1 MRLLFKSVVALLMV
15 FAIGVPILETWETV
29 LLAVLLLAL
38 VFSIPRPG
46 PWRLPLAMAAV
57 LMVVGVKAVLP
68 HADIAEAHNAFLV
81 IHDGEALQRGLPPEI
96 FQSWK
101 AQFDALYPPQAVPDA
116 DRSPWRLAGAPRTLY
131 TQSSDAI
138 WRRPKYTRQ
147 VDSIGFHTLGQFRG
161 GFANEI
167 QYNWWSGELLRE
179 QMPFYVMYELT
190 PASVGSSLAWKGQVF
205 WERST
210 GFDEIVHPAVAARR
224 IEPDDAGRRVYA
236 AFFPARD
243 AVLDFAFEPSLT
255 LRLARWIGSALS
267 FLGAVAV
274 LLLTV
279 QPRWPSYARALAIFS
294 AGYLFMTSFLL
305 VSAGKYLGRS
315 YPPQGGGDDGMV
327 HDGYGRMMAM
337 LAGRSEIVKALEGLE
352 PVYWFTPGTRY
363 LRMVEKLVFGDTNLL
378 FALLIPCVPIVLF
391 YLIRHFLG
399 SRWAWATTAFF
410 VVLPAGNLSFLQ
422 YISNAKLGYG
432 EAIASGLFLLGLAL
446 LLRTQPAW
454 GGTERNL
461 PLVTVAGASLA
472 ASMFIRPNF
481 AFAVVWIGAA
491 HAWASWRRNDSH
503 AVVAVALG
511 LALALWLPFHNWFY
525 GGEFYLM
532 SGSRAIAAPLGP
544 GDYIAAFRDLWQG
557 RLDTPAVALTSHQ
570 LHGWLLNPGFLV
582 REALL
587 PLAWGLHVI
596 VLAAFAIACWVALRW
611 AKNGFEKGT
620 DLAVVAIAS
629 ICAHVPML
637 FLFSTHFRYAM
648 LAWDLNLIVLIV
660 WSGRFLAARA
670 TQRPSVP
677 LASIHAEA
685 SS

>member
-1 MRLLFKSVVALLMV
+1 MRLLFKSFVALLMV

-46 PWRLPLAMAAV
+46 PWRLPVAMAAV

-116 DRSPWRLAGAPRTLY
+116 DRSPWRLAGAPKTLY

-190 PASVGSSLAWKGQVF
+190 PASIGSSLVWKGQVF

-210 GFDEIVHPAVAARR
+210 GGFDEIVHPAVAARR
-224 IEPDDAGRRVYA
+224 IEPDAAGRRVYA
-236 AFFPARD
+236 AFFPKRD

-279 QPRWPSYARALAIFS
+279 QPRWPSYTRALAIFS

-315 YPPQGGGDDGMV
+315 YPPQGGGDDGLV
-327 HDGYGRMMAM
+327 HDAWGRAMAMMAGNGH
-337 LAGRSEIVKALEGLE
+337 AVAAFEGTE

-363 LRMVEKLVFGDTNLL
+363 VRMLEKLVFGDTNHL
-378 FALLIPCVPIVLF
+378 FALIVPCVLIVVF
-391 YLIRHFLG
+391 YLMRHFIG
-399 SRWAWATTAFF
+399 TRWAWVVTAI
-410 VVLPAGNLSFLQ
+410 VCVLPVENISYLQ
-422 YISNAKLGYG
+422 YIANAKLGYG
-432 EAIASGLFLLGLAL
+432 EAIGGGLFLLGLVL

-454 GGTERNL
+454 GGTDRNL
-461 PLVTVAGASLA
+461 AWTWVAGAALA

-481 AFAVVWIGAA
+481 AFAVVWVAGA
-491 HAWASWRRNDSH
+491 HTWASWKRRDVPAILSL
-503 AVVAVALG
+503 AGGLG
-511 LALALWLPFHNWFY
+511 LALWMPLHNWFY
-525 GGEFYLM
+525 GGEFHLISK
-532 SGSRAIAAPLGP
+532 SGATISVPLGV
-544 GDYIAAFRDLWQG
+544 GDYFSALADAVRGRFHTTATAVTSKQIGGWLSAYGFVMVPQLTPVARVAHAVKLVALLITLWVAMRWVVG
-557 RLDTPAVALTSHQ
+557 RLKTGSALGVVAVASL
-570 LHGWLLNPGFLV
+570 
-582 REALL
+582 
-587 PLAWGLHVI
+587 
-596 VLAAFAIACWVALRW
+596 
-611 AKNGFEKGT
+611 
-620 DLAVVAIAS
+620 
-629 ICAHVPML
+629 CAHLPML
-637 FLFSTHFRYAM
+637 FIFTTNYRYAM
-648 LAWDLNLIVLIV
+648 LGWDLSIVVLVV
-660 WSGRFLAARA
+660 WLYQMRSASEVPRFE
-670 TQRPSVP
+670 VP
-677 LASIHAEA
+677 PVQMAS
-685 SS
+685 